1 MTEQDR
7 TLQIIPSNE
16 LRLIPLDIII
26 EHIYDKITEKASIG
40 ELSYSFNI
48 DKLINHYGINTRV
61 STPNNKM
68 YIIDEIQTLFPGIKI
83 TEIQEKTNCSLYN
96 SYLNARWEEEL
107 DDIVEPDP
115 EDVISSADKLETY
128 DDIIL
133 KQAIQES
140 LKEIQ
145 NTERPIISI
154 MGKKAEERIQKS
166 KEKYKK
172 LYK

>member
-48 DKLINHYGINTRV
+48 DKLINHYRINTRV

-68 YIIDEIQTLFPGIKI
+68 YIIDEIQKLFPGIKI
-83 TEIQEKTNCSLYN
+83 TEIQEKTSCSLYN

-107 DDIVEPDP
+107 DDIVADP